1 MASNQFGQA
10 QGAGAGA
17 VCSINPQAGEGCCF
31 FVFVVFGE
39 CGKFGAVATSQGG
52 QHMFLRPKNLSQ
64 AMR

>member
-10 QGAGAGA
+10 QGA
-17 VCSINPQAGEGCCF
+17 VCSINPQAGEDF
-31 FVFVVFGE
+31 FGE